1 MCEITEGVARARAQL
16 LRLIKTRPR
25 SKYEA
30 RTRLRQKGFSNTVI
44 EQVIEMAEANG
55 LLDDEAFAKLWI
67 EERALLKPKG
77 QQALEQELREKG
89 IDREIISK
97 LLKESSLDEYAAARQ
112 LIEER
117 LSRYRFENP
126 QDRERK
132 LSAFLRRRGF
142 SFQLINK
149 ILKELLA

>member
-1 MCEITEGVARARAQL
+1 MSEITEGVARARAQL
-16 LRLIKTRPR
+16 LRLLKTRPR

-77 QQALEQELREKG
+77 RQALEQELREKG